1 MLTIIHMF
9 AVYTALGI
17 PWATSLFGFIAIA
30 LTPVPW
36 VLYKWGPQI
45 RAMSHYETIKIGIP
59 GVEEA

>member
-1 MLTIIHMF
+1 MLTIVPML

-17 PWATSLFGFIAIA
+17 PWATSLFGFIAVA

-45 RAMSHYETIKIGIP
+45 RAMSHYETIKVGIP
-59 GVEEA
+59 GAEEA

>member
-1 MLTIIHMF
+1 MS

-17 PWATSLFGFIAIA
+17 PWATSLFGFIAVA

-36 VLYKWGPQI
+36 VLFKWGPQI
-45 RAMSHYETIKIGIP
+45 RAKSHYETIKIGIP